1 MDDMVGKTICI
12 IPARENS
19 KRIKEKNIIDFDGEP
34 MISWTI
40 KAALKSNIFDR
51 IVVSTDSKKIA
62 DIAYSHGIEV
72 PFLRDGLAD
81 DFTPISE
88 VTISALNQASSYWK
102 ENYETVVQL
111 MANCPNRNANDIK
124 GAFNYFNKQGL
135 DSLISCSSTHN
146 IVPWWSLTIDKNK
159 EPNYN
164 FPKLLNKRSQDLD
177 DTYVLS
183 GALWIAKSSKLIK
196 YNTFYLPN
204 HRVYPLDWISAID
217 IDTHDDLR
225 IAKIARAFSKEK

>member
-1 MDDMVGKTICI
+1 MVEKTICI

-51 IVVSTDSKKIA
+51 IIVSTDSKKIA
-62 DIAYSHGIEV
+62 DIACSYGIEV

-81 DFTPISE
+81 DITPISE
-88 VTISALNQASSYWK
+88 VTISALNQANNYWN
-102 ENYETVVQL
+102 EDYGTVVQL
-111 MANCPNRNANDIK
+111 MANCPNRNENDIID
-124 GAFNYFNKQGL
+124 ALNYFNKKGL

-159 EPNYN
+159 KPNYN
-164 FPKLLNKRSQDLD
+164 FPKLLDKRSQDLD

-183 GALWIAKSSKLIK
+183 GALWIARSPKLIK
-196 YNTFYLPN
+196 HRTFYLPN
-204 HRVYPLDWISAID
+204 HHVYPLDWISAID
-217 IDTHDDLR
+217 IDTYDDLK
-225 IAKIARAFSKEK
+225 IAKIARDFAKEK